1 MHTQA
6 PHHAHHPDEPAPVMT
21 VRRFVTGFVAL
32 MMSVYAIF
40 IAHQFNSR
48 YTTPHDFHDKI
59 DSPILAAELSKTAKD
74 LEGVLHTERPAEA
87 RPDSEPGI
95 IVAALRSNT
104 YQDFLFILL
113 YNLFLWSFAALFAG
127 TDEGRRT
134 IHRSIMLALVI
145 LIAISDCL
153 ENRGILSALNAS
165 LLTDKLASTISL
177 ASLCK
182 WGLFALA
189 LLLTGWILVR
199 SEITV
204 YSLPTRRL
212 FALAYGAAGFLMLVG
227 LTAPHVIELA
237 SELFALLVAVNIF
250 GLLGPFVEL
259 WFLRPNP
266 PRYVEDFC
274 SRRAQKQVDVAV
286 YPQNP

>member
-1 MHTQA
+1 M
-6 PHHAHHPDEPAPVMT
+6 
-21 VRRFVTGFVAL
+21 R
-32 MMSVYAIF
+32 S
-40 IAHQFNSR
+40 
-48 YTTPHDFHDKI
+48 
-59 DSPILAAELSKTAKD
+59 ILAD
-74 LEGVLHTERPAEA
+74 
-87 RPDSEPGI
+87 EPGI

-113 YNLFLWSFAALFAG
+113 YNLFLWSFAALFAA